1 MRYTTNTDT
10 ESKLATLLD
19 AAQSEP
25 VIIERDQQEV
35 AVILSARDYDRL
47 SGKATREFL
56 EFCDKMADEAAA
68 NGLTEEKLQEI
79 LSHA

>member
-1 MRYTTNTDT
+1 MRYTANTDT

-25 VIIERDQQEV
+25 VIIERDQQDV
-35 AVILSARDYDRL
+35 AVILSARDYNRL
-47 SGKATREFL
+47 SGKATRDFL
-56 EFCDKMADEAAA
+56 EFCDKMADEGAA

-79 LSHA
+79 LAHA